1 MDLDT
6 ESLRTL
12 LAVLDHGG
20 MTPAAQRLDL
30 SQSAVSWR
38 IKRLE
43 QKVGQQLILRDGHTI
58 RPSRACRE
66 ILDEARS
73 IVEAHD
79 RAVRKLRSSELIGDV
94 RVGAIEDV
102 GISRLT
108 SILGTFQRV
117 HSRTNVR
124 FVISPTEELS
134 DQVEDGEI
142 DLAIIQVSEHGLRA
156 EDHVL
161 WTDELVWARSATYP
175 QDESPVQLITF
186 GELCFYRPLSV
197 PLLTAAG
204 VEHRVA
210 FSIPSTRGVIAAV
223 EDGLGVA
230 VLARHHLGDSMV
242 EWEPPEPVSPLPKVH
257 QVVRTVP
264 GERSDVTSAL
274 LTVIADHLA
283 GPPDFG

>member
-1 MDLDT
+1 MDLDV
-6 ESLRTL
+6 ESLRTM

-20 MTPAAQRLDL
+20 MTPAAHRLDL

-43 QKVGQQLILRDGHTI
+43 QKVGQQLILRDGHTV
-58 RPSRACRE
+58 RPSRASRE
-66 ILDEARS
+66 ILHEARV

-79 RAVRKLRSSELIGDV
+79 RAVRKLRSSELSGDV

-117 HSRTNVR
+117 HPRTDVR
-124 FVISPTEELS
+124 FLIGPTEELEAQI
-134 DQVEDGEI
+134 DAGDI
-142 DLAIIQVSEHGLRA
+142 DLAIIQVSEHGLKADDR
-156 EDHVL
+156 VL
-161 WTDELVWARSATYP
+161 WTDEVVWAISAAYP
-175 QDESPVQLITF
+175 DVELPVQLITF
-186 GELCFYRPLSV
+186 GVYCFYRPLSE
-197 PLLTAAG
+197 PLLSAAG
-204 VEHRVA
+204 IEHRVA
-210 FSIPSTRGVIAAV
+210 FSIPSTRGVLAAV

-230 VLARHHLGDSMV
+230 ALARHHLNDRIV
-242 EWEPPEPVSPLPKVH
+242 EWEPPRPIGPLPKVH

-264 GERSDVTSAL
+264 GERSDTTSAL

>member
-43 QKVGQQLILRDGHTI
+43 QKVDQELILRDGHTV

-66 ILDEARS
+66 ILDEARA

-79 RAVRKLRSSELIGDV
+79 RAVRKLRSSELSGDV

-124 FVISPTEELS
+124 FVISSTEELAE
-134 DQVEDGEI
+134 QVDDGEI
-142 DLAIIQVSEHGLRA
+142 DLAIMQVSERGLRTA
-156 EDHVL
+156 DHLL
-161 WTDELVWARSATYP
+161 WTDEVVWATSAAYP
-175 QDESPVQLITF
+175 QEEIPVPLITF
-186 GELCFYRPLSV
+186 GEMCFYRPLSE

-204 VEHRVA
+204 IAHRVA
-210 FSIPSTRGVIAAV
+210 FSIPSTRGVLAAV

-230 VLARHHLGDSMV
+230 ALARHHLGDGII
-242 EWEPPEPVSPLPKVH
+242 EWQPPVAVDPLPKVH
-257 QVVRTVP
+257 LVVRTVP
-264 GERSDVTSAL
+264 GERSDVVRAL
-274 LTVIADHLA
+274 LSVIADHLA
-283 GPPDFG
+283 DPPDFG

>member
-12 LAVLDHGG
+12 LAVLDSGG

-43 QKVGQQLILRDGHTI
+43 QKVDQTLILRDGHTI

-79 RAVRKLRSSELIGDV
+79 RAVRKLLSSELSGNI

-102 GISRLT
+102 GVSRLT

-117 HSRTNVR
+117 HPRTNVR
-124 FVISPTEELS
+124 FVISPTEELAE
-134 DQVEDGEI
+134 QVDEGEI
-142 DLAIIQVSEHGLRA
+142 DLAVIQVSEDGLRP

-161 WTDELVWARSATYP
+161 WTDQVVWATSAAYP
-175 QDESPVQLITF
+175 QDEIPVPLITF
-186 GELCFYRPLSV
+186 GEMCFYRPLSE
-197 PLLTAAG
+197 PQLTAAG
-204 VEHRVA
+204 ISHRVA
-210 FSIPSTRGVIAAV
+210 FSIPSTRGVLAAV
-223 EDGLGVA
+223 ADGLGVA
-230 VLARHHLGDSMV
+230 ALARHHLGDDIV
-242 EWEPPEPVSPLPKVH
+242 EWEPPMPLGPLPKVH

-264 GERSDVTSAL
+264 GERSDIAGAL
-274 LTVIADHLA
+274 LAVITDHLA